1 MIYVSTSCIKSKKIV
16 DSVLK
21 LAQNG
26 FKNIELSGGTKYYD
40 GFENDLLNLKKEF
53 NLNYLIHN
61 YFPPPLEH
69 FVLNLASTDKDI
81 FEKSLFHYKRAIEL
95 AEKLGIFN
103 YGIHAGY
110 LFDPR
115 VKDLGNIIAK
125 NKMYNRLKA
134 IECFCSGYKDL
145 VSFSTSVKIYIENN
159 VVSHQNYKNFGKNPF
174 LLTDVKSYKELKEY
188 IDFPLLLD
196 LAHLKV
202 SCNTLNL
209 NFEKEALE
217 LINVSNYV
225 HLSDNNGKTD
235 SNEALTVD
243 SDIFKLLKNQKL
255 ISKTIS
261 LEIYET
267 IDKIK
272 SSEELINKI
281 IINDQKNNK

>member
-53 NLNYLIHN
+53 DLNYLIHN

-69 FVLNLASTDKDI
+69 FVLNLASTDKEI
-81 FEKSLFHYKRAIEL
+81 FEKSLFHYRRAIEL
-95 AEKLGIFN
+95 AEKLGAFK

-110 LFDPR
+110 MFDPR
-115 VKDLGNIIAK
+115 VNDLGKTIAK

-145 VSFSTSVKIYIENN
+145 VSFSTSVKIFIENN
-159 VVSHQNYKNFGKNPF
+159 VVSYHNYKNFGKNPF

-209 NFEKEALE
+209 NFEKEA
-217 LINVSNYV
+217 SHYV

-243 SDIFKLLKNQKL
+243 SDIFKLLKNRKL